1 MYDNKKV
8 VKQDYEKAFEL
19 YTKSCDIGNDALGCR
34 NLGFLYIDK
43 YVSNI
48 DTKKAFLEGFWRIKK
63 VAILRLILPLAA
75 FRRHI
80 SRNKREERCNEI
92 LPKSM
97 RCRATDNLVQ
107 SFEERVKLWRLTCG
121 IYELLKQGSR

>member
-1 MYDNKKV
+1 MYENEKG
-8 VKQDYEKAFEL
+8 VKRDYKKAFEL

-75 FRRHI
+75 FWATHI
-80 SRNKREERCNEI
+80 
-92 LPKSM
+92 
-97 RCRATDNLVQ
+97 
-107 SFEERVKLWRLTCG
+107 
-121 IYELLKQGSR
+121 

>member
-1 MYDNKKV
+1 MCNNLGFMYENEKG
-8 VKQDYEKAFEL
+8 VKRDYKKAFEL

-63 VAILRLILPLAA
+63 SCDTAPDFTACSFLGDTYLEINEKNDAMKYYQRACAAGLPT
-75 FRRHI
+75 I
-80 SRNKREERCNEI
+80 SF
-92 LPKSM
+92 S
-97 RCRATDNLVQ
+97 
-107 SFEERVKLWRLTCG
+107 
-121 IYELLKQGSR
+121 LLKKGLGFGS

>member
-1 MYDNKKV
+1 MKFYKKGCEKGNYRSYNNLGSMYDNKKV

-48 DTKKAFLEGFWRIKK
+48 DTKNAFLEGFWRIKK

-75 FRRHI
+75 F
-80 SRNKREERCNEI
+80 
-92 LPKSM
+92 
-97 RCRATDNLVQ
+97 
-107 SFEERVKLWRLTCG
+107 
-121 IYELLKQGSR
+121 